1 MTFAAAVTPDESLW
15 MLKTLGFAVPVFYGV
30 YYAIAAVLSAAFGA
44 AFDGTEP
51 FDSADFT
58 PVVVDGH
65 YRSLATW
72 LAMVLTFTA
81 VGPWLIYF
89 TLRDS
94 RRAVDA
100 ATCIHV
106 LHLGLVTAVTQT
118 FPENWV
124 WWATILPCMLFMGRM
139 AQFLLISVGFAVDPH
154 RQRLPAPLRALARRR
169 ASGAAIAPETQ
180 TLKAA
185 ADA

>member
-1 MTFAAAVTPDESLW
+1 

-124 WWATILPCMLFMGRM
+124 WWAT
-139 AQFLLISVGFAVDPH
+139 LLA
-154 RQRLPAPLRALARRR
+154 ALAAEATLARLYLLCAYAR
-169 ASGAAIAPETQ
+169 AG
-180 TLKAA
+180 
-185 ADA
+185 

>member
-1 MTFAAAVTPDESLW
+1 

-118 FPENWV
+118 FPEN
-124 WWATILPCMLFMGRM
+124 LS
-139 AQFLLISVGFAVDPH
+139 LIH
-154 RQRLPAPLRALARRR
+154 
-169 ASGAAIAPETQ
+169 I
-180 TLKAA
+180 
-185 ADA
+185 

>member
-1 MTFAAAVTPDESLW
+1 

-65 YRSLATW
+65 YRSRATGRARPCLAPGAFW
-72 LAMVLTFTA
+72 RR
-81 VGPWLIYF
+81 PWLIYF

-169 ASGAAIAPETQ
+169 ASGAAIAPEKQ